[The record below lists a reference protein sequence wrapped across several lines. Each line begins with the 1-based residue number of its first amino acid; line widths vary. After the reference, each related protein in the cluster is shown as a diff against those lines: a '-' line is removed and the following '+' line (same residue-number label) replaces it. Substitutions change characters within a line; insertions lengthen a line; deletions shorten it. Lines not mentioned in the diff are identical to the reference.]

1 MKILLVA
8 GDNKIQWARLQST
21 SYRGAA
27 AGLHTSPHIL
37 PQYNLLFHWCN
48 CNKAGTI
55 LSWLQIENYFIITI
69 KDRSHK
75 KNNSGA
81 ALYCRIHQEYH
92 PFNLDIVEAQVGKVR
107 NCQCQWEQV

>member
-37 PQYNLLFHWCN
+37 PQYNLLLQWCN

-55 LSWLQIENYFIITI
+55 LSWLQIENHFIIII
-69 KDRSHK
+69 KDRSHE
-75 KNNSGA
+75 KNNSGV
-81 ALYCRIHQEYH
+81 LLMGTFPEGQLKG
-92 PFNLDIVEAQVGKVR
+92 FFFT
-107 NCQCQWEQV
+107 NCITNTLLLR

>member
-37 PQYNLLFHWCN
+37 PQYNLLLQW

-55 LSWLQIENYFIITI
+55 LS
-69 KDRSHK
+69 
-75 KNNSGA
+75 
-81 ALYCRIHQEYH
+81 
-92 PFNLDIVEAQVGKVR
+92 
-107 NCQCQWEQV
+107 

>member
-37 PQYNLLFHWCN
+37 PQYNLLLQGCN

-55 LSWLQIENYFIITI
+55 LSWLQIENHFIIILLI
-69 KDRSHK
+69 KSRIGVIKRTTQGLHCTVESI
-75 KNNSGA
+75 KNTTH
-81 ALYCRIHQEYH
+81 LI
-92 PFNLDIVEAQVGKVR
+92 
-107 NCQCQWEQV
+107 